1 MLTLSEWLLFAAT
14 GFAAEV
20 EVEVAAEIEVA
31 AEPEIEVLEEADGT
45 VRVEVVVAHSVAEVR
60 TLVDLVD
67 DPVTSAALTPEIL
80 SVEVAPGEPC
90 QEITTRSRGLFRPL
104 TYTVQRCPAADG
116 WTEVLL
122 RSDDFDD
129 YWSEWVVRPSE
140 EGTRVTFR
148 IRSDPNLPVPR
159 SLVRK
164 GIRRSAT
171 RTVENLLESLHEKK

>member
-20 EVEVAAEIEVA
+20 EIEVA

-60 TLVDLVD
+60 TLVD